1 MENPNDFN
9 YIKEYL
15 FKIKNE
21 YETQLSAIY
30 ESDKYIRFL
39 YGKLLRKVS
48 QHQKG
53 ISKRN

>member
-21 YETQLSAIY
+21 YETQ
-30 ESDKYIRFL
+30 
-39 YGKLLRKVS
+39 
-48 QHQKG
+48 
-53 ISKRN
+53 ISEFC